1 MSNFDLLFPVTP
13 FKKVFPSSKMR
24 ELDDRWPKIPN
35 WVDGSTHTL
44 AAGQTVEL
52 LKGDNLSAFVLN
64 LKVGIVDTITIAPDA
79 ALVLSA
85 SSGHPS
91 AAIWQGFSTA
101 TFESG
106 ATLEFQSG
114 AIAGWDSGA
123 EARFGSGATC
133 TVQSGGTLS
142 AAAGSTVN
150 VASALGVHLTGTQPA
165 ATADPGADNI
175 VISTL
180 VCKAWG
186 NVSIGNNSATMHGGA
201 NIASLTIDVSNDFVL
216 VTFARPMADA
226 NYCVTF
232 GVRHTTGTPSPVH
245 FPIANNQTVNGFELW
260 DFDGCGANAGGTAAS
275 AYSMAGGQVGHISFE
290 VKGRQ

>member
-35 WVDGSTHTL
+35 WIDGSTHTL

-114 AIAGWDSGA
+114 AIAGWDGGASAVFASGA
-123 EARFGSGATC
+123 SLTS
-133 TVQSGGTLS
+133 Q
-142 AAAGSTVN
+142 AGSTCM
-150 VASALGVHLTGTQPA
+150 VAGRRARGARVVLTAVVGSPYTQTISLVSGNRFELPNAPANTQVIKIASTSPTPDANETIELLLPGPCATGKIYEIRRADGTLIA
-165 ATADPGADNI
+165 EF
-175 VISTL
+175 
-180 VCKAWG
+180 WG
-186 NVSIGNNSATMHGGA
+186 NAAGDAGAWAEFEFAGGVWRLGA
-201 NIASLTIDVSNDFVL
+201 NGGGGS
-216 VTFARPMADA
+216 
-226 NYCVTF
+226 
-232 GVRHTTGTPSPVH
+232 
-245 FPIANNQTVNGFELW
+245 
-260 DFDGCGANAGGTAAS
+260 AGGVLSGIGA
-275 AYSMAGGQVGHISFE
+275 
-290 VKGRQ
+290 